1 MTGNLTLG
9 PVLFHWPAEQKLDF
23 YARIADE
30 APIDTVYLGEV
41 ICSKRASF
49 FDQHY
54 ADVADRLVRGG
65 KTVVFSSLCEVVL
78 KRERRAIEGFCDID
92 GYEIE
97 VNNSSALFHVDGRAH
112 RIGPMMNVYNEA
124 TMLHLAKNGATHFSL
139 PAELP
144 RSSVALL
151 AEQAADLRAGVELQV
166 FGRTS
171 LAVSARCYH
180 ARAHQRTK
188 DNCQFVCEQDP
199 DGMLL
204 KTLDGKSFLAV
215 NGIQTLSQTYLNYL
229 ANLPD
234 LQDAGLTHFRLSPQS
249 LDMVSVARL
258 FRDVLDGQLEAVEAD
273 VRLSAFSGAVSFSNG
288 FWHARPGH
296 VRV

>member
-1 MTGNLTLG
+1 MAGNLTLG
-9 PVLFHWPAEQKLDF
+9 PILFHWPTEQKLDF

-41 ICSKRASF
+41 ICSKRAPF

-54 ADVADRLVRGG
+54 GDVADRLERGG
-65 KTVVFSSLCEVVL
+65 KKVIFSSLCEVVL
-78 KRERRAIEGFCDID
+78 KRERRAVKGFCDID

-97 VNNSSALFHVDGRAH
+97 VNNSSALLHLNGRSH

-124 TMLHLAKNGATHFSL
+124 TMAHLAKNGATHFSL
-139 PAELP
+139 PIELP

-151 AEQAADLRAGVELQV
+151 AQQAVDLGAGVELQV
-166 FGRTS
+166 YGRAS

-180 ARAHQRTK
+180 ARAHRRTK
-188 DNCQFVCEQDP
+188 DNCQFVCEEDP
-199 DGMLL
+199 DGMSL
-204 KTLDGKSFLAV
+204 KTLDGKPFLAV

-229 ANLPD
+229 TDLPD

-249 LDMVSVARL
+249 QDMVGVAEL
-258 FRDVLDGQLEAVEAD
+258 FREVLDRRLEAADAD
-273 VRLSAFSGAVSFSNG
+273 VRLSALSSSVSFSNG
-288 FWHARPGH
+288 FLHGKPGH